1 MRALHSLTYSH
12 LVQARLDDA
21 QLEQLDRV
29 PQPVVAAATD
39 ISAGADL
46 YATYCMVCHG
56 AGAVG
61 GGVIPD
67 LRHSSDAVRD
77 AWEAIVLQG
86 AFSGKGMAS
95 FADSLSAEQARQ
107 IKLYVMQREYESALP
122 TTQVETE

>member
-1 MRALHSLTYSH
+1 M
-12 LVQARLDDA
+12 
-21 QLEQLDRV
+21 
-29 PQPVVAAATD
+29 VAAATD

-67 LRHSSDAVRD
+67 LRHSSEAVRD